1 MDLLS
6 PPILSRYQFK
16 QYIKPI
22 LPLHTYSAH
31 TSSGYPSFSVLIT
44 FSPWEAWIWQ
54 SPTFPG
60 SPCSSHAEL
69 SFETNSWA
77 CVHVYQLGSYLVFLS
92 QLASA
97 PLGVLFAWEHKG
109 SPGAR
114 PQTLHIVYT
123 CIRVCFSEEH
133 LLPGV
138 VALYCGIAPV
148 CLLVSCI
155 YTLPLV
161 GYQQSTPDTWYRQLI
176 KKKNKANPKA
186 QLKMCVCVCVQNPTA
201 YPKQTHFYHN
211 TMILSWK
218 HFYVIFIS
226 PLPYASAG
234 SPHPGALS
242 LTERQILLLYYYIL

>member
-6 PPILSRYQFK
+6 PPILSRYQFR
-16 QYIKPI
+16 QYIQPI

-31 TSSGYPSFSVLIT
+31 ASSGYPSFSILIT

-114 PQTLHIVYT
+114 PQTVHIVYT
-123 CIRVCFSEEH
+123 C
-133 LLPGV
+133 
-138 VALYCGIAPV
+138 
-148 CLLVSCI
+148 
-155 YTLPLV
+155 
-161 GYQQSTPDTWYRQLI
+161 
-176 KKKNKANPKA
+176 
-186 QLKMCVCVCVQNPTA
+186 
-201 YPKQTHFYHN
+201 
-211 TMILSWK
+211 
-218 HFYVIFIS
+218 
-226 PLPYASAG
+226 
-234 SPHPGALS
+234 LS
-242 LTERQILLLYYYIL
+242 LCQRGASVARSCGSLLWDCSCLSPCVLYLYPSFGGIPTVNSWHLIHAAD